1 MSLHASRE
9 IENGLTGERVRFV
22 LTAEETG
29 GELLV
34 MENHWSRPDHRL
46 PPHRHPQM
54 EERWTVIEG
63 QVAYVIGGE
72 EHLVGPGESVI
83 APAGVT
89 HWSRNA
95 GDGPV
100 LVRVEMRPACR
111 WEEFLRQLFALASEG
126 FEGETAQRSATELFT
141 EFTPEVELIPEDGS

>member
-1 MSLHASRE
+1 MSLQAPRE
-9 IENGLTGERVRFV
+9 IENALTGERVRFV

-34 MENHWSRPDHRL
+34 MENRWSNPDHRL

-63 QVAYVIGGE
+63 RVAYRIGDE
-72 EHLVGPGESVI
+72 EHLVGPGESVT
-83 APAGVT
+83 APPGVK
-89 HWSRNA
+89 HSSHNA
-95 GDGPV
+95 SDGPV
-100 LVRVEMRPACR
+100 LLRIEMRPACR

-141 EFTPEVELIPEDGS
+141 EFTPEVELIPEDA